1 MPLARRRAERR
12 PPARGR
18 GPIARERGSFALVAA
33 IWMLVAIAAL
43 GAVDIGNVFFVR
55 RDLQRVA
62 DMAALAGA
70 QRMDDQCAQP
80 NAAAAANARSNGF
93 DPAAGGNTL
102 ALACGRWD
110 TQSNAGPSYF
120 NAAATPLNAV
130 QVTATQS
137 VPYFFLGPSRTV
149 SATSTAKATNVDQFT
164 IGTTLASLQ
173 GGLVNN
179 VLNALLG
186 TNLGLSALSY
196 QALASTQIKIGDL
209 MAAANVLTVNELL
222 ATQVTAGQYAQ
233 LMLTALSRTQVVN
246 ANLQASVAALQAI
259 AGAHL
264 GGGTFRLGGQPG
276 APGVFAL
283 GLSDTQAAADAKIN
297 VFDALMVAAEVAA
310 AGKPAVD
317 VATGLQLAGQGAR
330 MKLQVIEP
338 PTIVIG
344 EAGTDPK
351 TGAWR
356 TQANNA
362 QIRLYVSVD
371 LGTTGLLPT
380 GVLLPIAPL
389 VSLVQNLI
397 QVDLSLPLTLQVATG
412 SAWLQSTSCAASAA
426 ASRATLGVQPG
437 LANLCI
443 GDVPTDLPAQQTFA
457 CNVPA
462 TLATLGVLSAP
473 LLQVKS
479 AVALPAVVPKASAAT
494 LTFNGVA
501 GDADDYQTT
510 NSNAVGSV
518 IANAL
523 SGAAQSLT
531 GSNGLALY
539 VLGVSVPVGTILNP
553 VVSVLLNLLGPVL
566 SSLDQVVVPLLNLLG
581 VQLGAA
587 TVHNLALTCGT
598 AQTVY

>member
-1 MPLARRRAERR
+1 
-12 PPARGR
+12 
-18 GPIARERGSFALVAA
+18 
-33 IWMLVAIAAL
+33 
-43 GAVDIGNVFFVR
+43 
-55 RDLQRVA
+55 
-62 DMAALAGA
+62 
-70 QRMDDQCAQP
+70 
-80 NAAAAANARSNGF
+80 
-93 DPAAGGNTL
+93 
-102 ALACGRWD
+102 
-110 TQSNAGPSYF
+110 
-120 NAAATPLNAV
+120 
-130 QVTATQS
+130 
-137 VPYFFLGPSRTV
+137 
-149 SATSTAKATNVDQFT
+149 
-164 IGTTLASLQ
+164 
-173 GGLVNN
+173 LVNN

-264 GGGTFRLGGQPG
+264 GGGTFKLGGQPG

-330 MKLQVIEP
+330 LKLQVIEP

-371 LGTTGLLPT
+371 LGTTGLSPT

>member
-1 MPLARRRAERR
+1 MPLARRCVDGR
-12 PPARGR
+12 PSARGR
-18 GPIARERGSFALVAA
+18 RTIARERGSFAVVAA
-33 IWMLVAIAAL
+33 VWMLVAIAAL
-43 GAVDIGNVFFVR
+43 GAVDIGSVFFAR

-62 DMAALAGA
+62 DMAALAAA
-70 QRMDDQCAQP
+70 QKMDDQCTQP
-80 NAAAAANARSNGF
+80 AAAANANARSNGF
-93 DPAAGGNTL
+93 DPTKSGNTL
-102 ALACGRWD
+102 ALSCGRWD

-120 NAAATPLNAV
+120 NTTSTPLNAV

-149 SATSTAKATNVDQFT
+149 SATSTAKATNIDQFT
-164 IGTTLASLQ
+164 VGTTLASLQ

-186 TNLGLSALSY
+186 ANLSLNVLSY
-196 QALASTQIKIGDL
+196 QALASTQIKLGDL

-222 ATQVTAGQYAQ
+222 STQVTAGQFAQ
-233 LMLTALSRTQVVN
+233 LTLTALSRTRVVN

-259 AGAHL
+259 VGANL
-264 GGGTFRLGGQPG
+264 GGGKFSIGSRSGG
-276 APGVFAL
+276 PGVFAL

-317 VATGLQLAGQGAR
+317 VATGLQLAGQGATL
-330 MKLQVIEP
+330 KLQIIEP
-338 PTIVIG
+338 PSIAIG

-362 QIRLYVSVD
+362 QIRLYVKVS
-371 LGTTGLLPT
+371 LGTTGLSPT
-380 GVLLPIAPL
+380 GVLLPLALL

-397 QVDLSLPLTLQVATG
+397 QVDLSLPIALQVATG
-412 SAWLQSTSCAASAA
+412 SAWLQSTSCAATAA
-426 ASRATLGVQPG
+426 ASRATIVVQPG
-437 LANLCI
+437 LANLCV
-443 GDVPTDLPAQQTFA
+443 GDPPTDLSAQQTFA
-457 CNVPA
+457 CDAPA
-462 TLATLGVLSAP
+462 TIASIGLVNAP

-494 LTFNGVA
+494 LTFNGVT
-501 GDADDYQTT
+501 GDADDYQTA

-518 IANAL
+518 LANAL

-531 GSNGLALY
+531 GQNGLTLY
-539 VLGVSVPVGTILNP
+539 VLGVPVPVGSTLNP
-553 VVSVLLNLLGPVL
+553 VVTVLLNQLGPVL

-581 VQLGAA
+581 VQVGAA
-587 TVHNLALTCGT
+587 TVHNEALTCGT

>member
-1 MPLARRRAERR
+1 MPLARRFAERR
-12 PPARGR
+12 SFARGR
-18 GPIARERGSFALVAA
+18 RPIARERGAFAVVAA
-33 IWMLVAIAAL
+33 VWMLVAIAAL
-43 GAVDIGNVFFVR
+43 GAIDIGNAFFVR

-62 DMAALAGA
+62 DMAALAAA
-70 QRMDDQCAQP
+70 QKMDNLCARP
-80 NAAAAANARSNGF
+80 NAAAAANASSNGF
-93 DPAAGGNTL
+93 DPAKSGNTL
-102 ALACGRWD
+102 AVACGRWD

-120 NAAATPLNAV
+120 NTASTPLNAV

-149 SATSTAKATNVDQFT
+149 SAISTAKATNIDQFT
-164 IGTTLASLQ
+164 VGTTLASLQ

-186 TNLGLSALSY
+186 ANLGLSVLSY
-196 QALASTQIKIGDL
+196 QALASTQIKVGDL

-222 ATQVTAGQYAQ
+222 STQVTAGQFAQ

-259 AGAHL
+259 VAANL
-264 GGGTFRLGGQPG
+264 GGGKFSIGSQSGG
-276 APGVFAL
+276 PGVFAL

-297 VFDALMVAAEVAA
+297 VFDALMVSAEVAA
-310 AGKPAVD
+310 AGQPAVN
-317 VATGLQLAGQGAR
+317 VATGLQLAGQGATL
-330 MKLQVIEP
+330 MLQVIEP
-338 PTIVIG
+338 PTIAIG

-362 QIRLYVSVD
+362 QIRLYLNVGV
-371 LGTTGLLPT
+371 GTAGLLPT
-380 GVLLPIAPL
+380 GVLFPVAAL
-389 VSLVQNLI
+389 VSLVEGLI
-397 QVDLSLPLTLQVATG
+397 QVNLNLPLTLQVATG
-412 SAWLQSTSCAASAA
+412 SAWLQSTNCAATA
-426 ASRATLGVQPG
+426 ASSSATITVQPG

-443 GDVPTDLPAQQTFA
+443 GDVPTNLPAQQTFA

-462 TLATLGVLSAP
+462 TLATLGVLNAP
-473 LLQVKS
+473 LLQIKS
-479 AVALPAVVPKASAAT
+479 ALALPVVVPQSNAAT
-494 LTFNGVA
+494 LTFNGVT

-518 IANAL
+518 LSNAL

-531 GSNGLALY
+531 GPNGLTLY
-539 VLGVSVPVGTILNP
+539 VFGQPVAVGSMLNP
-553 VVSVLLNLLGPVL
+553 VVSLLLSQLGPML
-566 SSLDQVVVPLLNLLG
+566 NSLDQVVVPLLNLLG
-581 VQLGAA
+581 VQVGAA